1 MRYSALTQ
9 RITGEGA
16 AAWQIHDRALAMRE
30 QGRDVLLLSVGDPD
44 FDTPRAIVDAAVD
57 SLRAGD
63 THYCDVRGLHGL
75 RASIAGRHRRRS
87 GQSVGAEHVTVLP
100 GAQCAVY
107 AVAQCLLDPGDEVI
121 LAEPMYVTY
130 EAVFGACGA
139 KVIPVAVCPENA
151 FRVEPADVARLITPR
166 TRALLLNSPNNPSGA
181 SLRLPTWQ
189 ALAQLCIE
197 HDLWLISDEV
207 YSDLLYEGEHVSPAS
222 LPGMA
227 ERTATINSLSKSHAM
242 TGWRIGW
249 VIGPE
254 PLASHLANLSLCM
267 LFGLPEFVQR
277 AALVALETDLPEV
290 AHMHAE
296 YRLRRDLVCAAL
308 EGCPGLKP
316 VWPDGGMFVMVD
328 VRQTGL
334 SAQAFA
340 ERLLDGYGVSVLA
353 GEAFGP
359 SAAGHIRIGLVVDRV
374 QLAEACRRIA
384 LHAANVTGMAGL
396 SNCVDFPSARKE
408 STSGDIPTSGILPCQ
423 I

>member
-30 QGRDVLLLSVGDPD
+30 QGMDVLLLSVGDPD

-63 THYCDVRGLHGL
+63 THYSDVRGIHGL
-75 RASIAGRHRRRS
+75 RASIAGRHRRRC
-87 GQSVGAEHVTVLP
+87 GQSVGAGHVTVLP

-107 AVAQCLLDPGDEVI
+107 AVAQCLLNPGDEVI
-121 LAEPMYVTY
+121 VAEPMYVTY

-139 KVIPVAVCPENA
+139 KVQPVPVRPENA
-151 FRVEPADVARLITPR
+151 FRVEPADVARLITPH

-181 SLRLPTWQ
+181 SLPLPTWQ
-189 ALAQLCIE
+189 ALAQLCVE
-197 HDLWLISDEV
+197 YDLWLISDEV
-207 YSDLLYEGEHVSPAS
+207 YSDLLYEGEHISPAG

-254 PLASHLANLSLCM
+254 PLAEHLANLSLCM
-267 LFGLPEFVQR
+267 LFGLPDFVQR
-277 AALVALETDLPEV
+277 AAQVALEEELPEV
-290 AHMHAE
+290 TYMRDE
-296 YRLRRDLVCAAL
+296 YRQRRDLVCAML
-308 EGCPGLKP
+308 DDCPGLTP
-316 VWPDGGMFVMVD
+316 IRPDGGMFVMVD
-328 VRQTGL
+328 VRRTGL
-334 SAQAFA
+334 AAQAFA

-359 SAAGHIRIGLVVDRV
+359 SAAGHIRIGLVLGQS
-374 QLAEACRRIA
+374 QLEEACRRITRC
-384 LHAANVTGMAGL
+384 AADSLEQL
-396 SNCVDFPSARKE
+396 SQE
-408 STSGDIPTSGILPCQ
+408 
-423 I
+423 